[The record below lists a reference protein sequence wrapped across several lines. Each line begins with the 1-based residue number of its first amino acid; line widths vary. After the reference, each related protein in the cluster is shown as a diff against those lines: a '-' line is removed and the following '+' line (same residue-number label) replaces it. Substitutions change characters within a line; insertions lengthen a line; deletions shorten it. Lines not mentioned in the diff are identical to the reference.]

1 MKTRGTTMNEQQHT
15 PLNIIRLFEVAKRFG
30 LAKSSTHDRIFRG
43 LIPPPISLG
52 GRAKGYV
59 ESEINTV
66 LKAMISGKT
75 ETEIKMLVLEL
86 VQQRQNLV

>member
-1 MKTRGTTMNEQQHT
+1 MKTRGTTMNEQQYQ

-30 LAKSSTHDRIFRG
+30 LAKSSTHDRILQG

-59 ESEINTV
+59 ESEIDAV
-66 LKAMISGKT
+66 LKAMIAGKT
-75 ETEIKMLVLEL
+75 EAEIKTLVLEL
-86 VQQRQNLV
+86 V